1 VKYISH
7 LLQSFDNIRKRTV
20 VVIDPGESSVT
31 AKEVNVPLKISI
43 SEGNIELEGGKLT
56 TWDWELRARVA
67 TSEYEL
73 PTFCAGE
80 PAATR

>member
-1 VKYISH
+1 
-7 LLQSFDNIRKRTV
+7 
-20 VVIDPGESSVT
+20 
-31 AKEVNVPLKISI
+31 
-43 SEGNIELEGGKLT
+43 LEGGKLT

-67 TSEYEL
+67 ASEYEL